1 MPAGRPRKYET
12 PEELENKIDE
22 YFESG
27 CTVKE
32 VIITN
37 QKSKTVKTPTIS
49 GLAIYLGFESRQA
62 LYDIEKNKEFSYTIK
77 RARTRMEMHYE
88 ELLQSGVTTGAIF
101 ALKNFGWTDKQVVEH
116 QGNEDKPLKF
126 EGVRIITD
134 TKTS

>member
-12 PEELENKIDE
+12 PEELENKIND
-22 YFESG
+22 YFDFGCSTKEAFSG
-27 CTVKE
+27 TKKIKVK
-32 VIITN
+32 I
-37 QKSKTVKTPTIS
+37 PTIS